1 MKMKDHITP
10 EVGDIWAF
18 DNGLKFRILKETS
31 SNAMPFKEDVKYPAY
46 EVLEE
51 SLEHNFFDE
60 LPFINGT
67 FKYLGHSKV
76 KIDDLFKTEDDVFA
90 ELEPDDWLLR

>member
-1 MKMKDHITP
+1 MSKDTP

-18 DNGLKFRILKETS
+18 DNGLKFRILKETL
-31 SNAMPFKEDVKYPAY
+31 SNAMPFEEDIKYPAY

-67 FKYLGHSKV
+67 FKYIGKGKANINELFEV
-76 KIDDLFKTEDDVFA
+76 KDD
-90 ELEPDDWLLR
+90 

>member
-1 MKMKDHITP
+1 MSQFTP

-51 SLEHNFFDE
+51 SLEHNFFDASQYAGEGNIGHIMMHIEMFKDE
-60 LPFINGT
+60 LL
-67 FKYLGHSKV
+67 K
-76 KIDDLFKTEDDVFA
+76 
-90 ELEPDDWLLR
+90 

>member
-1 MKMKDHITP
+1 MSQFTP
-10 EVGDIWAF
+10 EVGDVWAF
-18 DNGLKFRILKETS
+18 NNGLKFRILKETS
-31 SNAMPFKEDVKYPAY
+31 SNAMPFGEDVKYPAY

-67 FKYLGHSKV
+67 FKYLGHSKTN
-76 KIDDLFKTEDDVFA
+76 IDDLFKTENKQ
-90 ELEPDDWLLR
+90 

>member
-1 MKMKDHITP
+1 MSKDKP
-10 EVGDIWAF
+10 EVGDVWVF
-18 DNGLKFRILKETS
+18 DNGLKFRILKETL
-31 SNAMPFKEDVKYPAY
+31 SNAMPFEEDIKYPAY

-67 FKYLGHSKV
+67 FKYLGKSKT
-76 KIDDLFKTEDDVFA
+76 KIEDLFKTENK
-90 ELEPDDWLLR
+90 